1 MHLKITL
8 YLRAK
13 KKLNEQ
19 KSPNTGYLSS
29 SISSGLL
36 YILSLLPF
44 FLAHNH
50 CIQSDY
56 SSSTKFPL
64 ISLFSVHFLSRSHI
78 ISNTFYCKN
87 WNPYSLDRIRDIK
100 KVQLVPIEN
109 SDLVD
114 PSGRLLCISKFFR
127 YFRPFLIT
135 VLAPY
140 KKYPIGYAIKV
151 KLGFDLFQFLSP
163 IFSSV
168 SGYV

>member
-1 MHLKITL
+1 MGQTYFSKKNWSNTEMHLKITL
-8 YLRAK
+8 YPRAK
-13 KKLNEQ
+13 KKN
-19 KSPNTGYLSS
+19 KPKTGYLSS

-36 YILSLLPF
+36 YILSL
-44 FLAHNH
+44 LAHNH

-64 ISLFSVHFLSRSHI
+64 ISLFSVHFLVDHI

-114 PSGRLLCISKFFR
+114 PSGRLLCISKFFDISA
-127 YFRPFLIT
+127 F
-135 VLAPY
+135 
-140 KKYPIGYAIKV
+140 
-151 KLGFDLFQFLSP
+151 FDHSFGAL
-163 IFSSV
+163 
-168 SGYV
+168 